1 MNDALERIFAPG
13 EIPSKYKYIDQSR
26 LHDWEA
32 YFKQLNTEYRQ
43 CEEEGLCIEPLKPA
57 FDRIISMPDCPEKQL
72 FADRLFEEIRQ
83 LPIKPDYPYKEP
95 DDLDGIL
102 MASNCSDVSP
112 IQPDISTLRQK
123 IAGAWY
129 GRIAG
134 CLLGKTVEGIRT
146 EELIP
151 FLKNSDNYPMHRYIY
166 STDVPE
172 NARELYRFNFPSRVY
187 ADKLSCAP
195 TDDDTNYTCLYQLL
209 IDNYGRDFT
218 SQDVCAIWQSRQPK
232 TAYCT
237 AERAAYRNMSDGIQP
252 PNTAIYQNAFREW
265 IGAQIRGD
273 YFGYIN
279 PGDPLEA
286 AKMAWKDAS
295 VSHVKNGIYGEMLI
309 AAMLARAAVSDDI
322 PDIINT
328 GLSFIPSNCRLAEKL
343 NELIEKHADGA
354 DESSIFKWIHT
365 EFNEK
370 VGHDWCHTI
379 SNALIV
385 CACLLYG
392 NNDYGRSICM
402 AVQTGFD
409 TDCNAA
415 TVGSIL
421 GMKNGI
427 SSIDQYWLE
436 PLHGKLDTSIVGMT
450 AVEIEALID
459 KTLTHINH

>member
-1 MNDALERIFAPG
+1 MNKAFERIFALG
-13 EIPSKYKYIDQSR
+13 EIPVKYRYIDQSR

-32 YFKQLNTEYRQ
+32 YYKQLSTEYRQ
-43 CEEEGLCIEPLKPA
+43 CEEEGLDVAPLKPA
-57 FDRIISMPDCPEKQL
+57 FDRIIYMPDCPEKQL
-72 FADRLFEEIRQ
+72 YADRLFEELRR
-83 LPIKPDYPYKEP
+83 LSKKPDYPYVEP
-95 DDLDGIL
+95 DDIDSIL
-102 MASNCSDVSP
+102 AASNCADVKP
-112 IQPDISTLRQK
+112 TQPDIGTLNQK

-146 EELIP
+146 DELIP
-151 FLKNSDNYPMHRYIY
+151 FLKCSGNYPMHRYMY

-172 NARELYRFNFPSRVY
+172 NANEIYRFNFPSRVY
-187 ADKLSCAP
+187 ADKLACAP
-195 TDDDTNYTCLYQLL
+195 ADDDTNYTCLYQLL
-209 IDNYGRDFT
+209 IDRYGRDFT
-218 SQDVCAIWQSRQPK
+218 SQDVCAFWQSRQPK

-252 PNTAIYQNAFREW
+252 PNTAVYQNAFREW

-309 AAMLARAAVSDDI
+309 SAMLARAAVSDDI
-322 PDIINT
+322 LDIINT
-328 GLSFIPSNCRLAEKL
+328 GISCIPSACRLTERL
-343 NELIEKHADGA
+343 NELLGKHAGGV
-354 DESSIFKWIHT
+354 DESSVFNWIHAIY
-365 EFNEK
+365 NEK

-421 GMKNGI
+421 GMKNGL
-427 SSIDQYWLE
+427 SSIDKYWIG
-436 PLHGKLDTSIVGMT
+436 PLHGKLNTSIVDMT
-450 AVEIEALID
+450 AVEIETLID
-459 KTLTHINH
+459 KTLSHIVV

>member
-13 EIPSKYKYIDQSR
+13 EIPAKYKYIDQSC

-43 CEEEGLCIEPLKPA
+43 CEEEGLDIEPLKPA
-57 FDRIISMPDCPEKQL
+57 FDRIISIPDCPEKQL
-72 FADRLFEEIRQ
+72 FADRLFEEIRRLQ
-83 LPIKPDYPYKEP
+83 IKPDYPYKEP

-102 MASNCSDVSP
+102 AASNCSNFSP
-112 IQPDISTLRQK
+112 VKPNVSTLRQK

-187 ADKLSCAP
+187 ADILSCAP

-209 IDNYGRDFT
+209 IDKYGRDFT

-392 NNDYGRSICM
+392 DNDYGRSICM